1 MIERYSRPEIAAIF
15 SDENK
20 YATWEKVEVLA
31 VEARAHLESK
41 KKAKKGAQKRTAKG
55 ARAAQKKEQ
64 VQTIPTLKDAA
75 FIKKH
80 ANFSVKEVDKIEEVT
95 HHDVIAFLTV
105 MNSYIDHAWKKE
117 QKEKGAKAK
126 APSPARFV
134 HYGMTSSDVLD
145 TAFSVQLKAAC
156 DILLDD
162 MVKLGKIC
170 VRRAREEQDTL
181 AVGRSHGIHAEPMSF
196 GLKFASWAQ
205 ELHRDYE
212 RLKEAQKQIA
222 VGQISGAI
230 GTYSSVDPQIEAY
243 VCKHLGLTFDPTS
256 TQVISRDR
264 HAFLASVL
272 AISAATAERIAT
284 EIRHLQRTEVLE
296 AQEPFAK
303 GQKGSS
309 AMPHK
314 KNPITA
320 EKIAGLSRIV
330 KANCQ
335 VAFDNVALWHE
346 RDISHSSAERVIFAD
361 SCIALDHMLQSLIRI
376 VGGLV
381 LFPKHMQKNLDA
393 TRGLIYSSKVLLA
406 LTDAGLSREEAYAVV
421 QDAAMKTW
429 DAIVEVKPEDA
440 PGARFTS
447 NLLAD
452 KRNPL
457 SEKELLA
464 VMDAKKFLH
473 NTKKIYKRLDKLSFS

>member
-1 MIERYSRPEIAAIF
+1 MTTSLLGFETLHYNVVAAQMSRGKTE
-15 SDENK
+15 
-20 YATWEKVEVLA
+20 
-31 VEARAHLESK
+31 
-41 KKAKKGAQKRTAKG
+41 
-55 ARAAQKKEQ
+55 RAASMA
-64 VQTIPTLKDAA
+64 I
-75 FIKKH
+75 
-80 ANFSVKEVDKIEEVT
+80 
-95 HHDVIAFLTV
+95 
-105 MNSYIDHAWKKE
+105 
-117 QKEKGAKAK
+117 
-126 APSPARFV
+126 
-134 HYGMTSSDVLD
+134 
-145 TAFSVQLKAAC
+145 
-156 DILLDD
+156 
-162 MVKLGKIC
+162 
-170 VRRAREEQDTL
+170 
-181 AVGRSHGIHAEPMSF
+181 
-196 GLKFASWAQ
+196 
-205 ELHRDYE
+205 
-212 RLKEAQKQIA
+212 
-222 VGQISGAI
+222 GAI
-230 GTYSSVDPQIEAY
+230 ASTLGHLAMD
-243 VCKHLGLTFDPTS
+243 VCMWMCQNFGFVSFPDEFTT
-256 TQVISRDR
+256 
-264 HAFLASVL
+264 
-272 AISAATAERIAT
+272 
-284 EIRHLQRTEVLE
+284 
-296 AQEPFAK
+296 
-303 GQKGSS
+303 GSS
-309 AMPHK
+309 IMPHK